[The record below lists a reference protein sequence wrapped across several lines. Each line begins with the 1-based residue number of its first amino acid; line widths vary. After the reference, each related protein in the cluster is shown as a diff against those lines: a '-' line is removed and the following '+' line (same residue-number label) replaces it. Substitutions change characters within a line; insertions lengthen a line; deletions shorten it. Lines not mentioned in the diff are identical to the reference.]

1 MACLLN
7 TGRKLACKD
16 AVGGIR
22 RVFLADY
29 GTLGTATISNTG
41 YVTAFTGSYALLQYD
56 VKSASGL
63 EQTINSSDDNGTTFF
78 EQVLT
83 LVLTKLDP
91 LTQVELKNVIAG
103 RPHVF
108 IEDNNGNYLAVG
120 MTRGTTTT
128 GSITS
133 GIALGD
139 LNGYTLTIT
148 GQEPLMAQF
157 VTASLVTNNILED
170 DGTDIPTQIT
180 PI

>member
-1 MACLLN
+1 MACTLT

-16 AVGGIR
+16 AVGGIKA
-22 RVFLADY
+22 VYLAEY
-29 GTLGTATISNTG
+29 GTLGTATIGATG
-41 YVTAFTGSYALLQYD
+41 YVTAFSLTNYSLYQYD

-63 EQTINSSDDNGTTFF
+63 EQTINSSDDNGTTFY

-83 LVLTKLDP
+83 LVLNKLDP
-91 LTQVELKNVIAG
+91 LTQLELQKVIAN

-108 IEDNNGNYLAVG
+108 IQDNNGNYLAVG

-128 GSITS
+128 GTISS

-148 GQEPLMAQF
+148 AQEPLMAQF
-157 VTASLVTNNILED
+157 VTASLVTSKIA
-170 DGTDIPTQIT
+170 GGATPTQIT

>member
-1 MACLLN
+1 MACTLT

-16 AVGGIR
+16 AVGGIKA
-22 RVFLADY
+22 VYLAEY
-29 GTLGTATISNTG
+29 GTLGTATIGATG
-41 YVTAFTGSYALLQYD
+41 YVTAFSLTNYSLYQYD

-63 EQTINSSDDNGTTFF
+63 EQTINSSDDNGTTFY

-91 LTQVELKNVIAG
+91 LTQVELQKVIAN

-108 IEDNNGNYLAVG
+108 IQDNNGNYLAVG

-128 GSITS
+128 GTISS

-139 LNGYTLTIT
+139 MNGYSLTIT
-148 GQEPLMAQF
+148 AQEPLMAQF
-157 VTASLVTNNILED
+157 VTASLVTSKIA
-170 DGTDIPTQIT
+170 GGSTPTQIT